1 MIRMN
6 KTKEKLLIEMQELRL
21 RLEEAEETL
30 RSIQRY
36 DADTDPH
43 EHILVPDGAELYR
56 MLIEGMNEGVALL
69 SSDGNIIY
77 CNRRFAKMLKI
88 SPEELAGRR
97 IHHIVS
103 MTDQAVLQELFYQ
116 GGIGNS
122 KREVALV
129 AGDGTQ
135 VAALLS
141 ISLLHADTAPAFC
154 LIAMEMTGQEYSKE
168 IVKSEKITYPSSG
181 QAGPEVLTM
190 VSHELRAPLTSIVG
204 YSILLKEK
212 KFGKLGKKQEFYVD
226 SIIANSK
233 YLLDTVS
240 GILDRARMRAGKIEL
255 VIENISVP
263 ETVDEAL
270 DLIKERALEKNILL
284 KKQFDPQ
291 LGCIEADRLK
301 IKQILFN
308 LLSNAMK
315 FSRDEG
321 GTITVTTR
329 KEGDAALISISD
341 TGIGIKKNDMQR
353 LFKEF
358 EQLEPGISRK
368 YGGAG
373 LGLAISKQL
382 VEMHG
387 GRITA
392 QSRYGEGST
401 FTFMLPVRARK

>member
-1 MIRMN
+1 MN
-6 KTKEKLLIEMQELRL
+6 KTKEKLLLEMQELRL
-21 RLEEAEETL
+21 RLEETEETL

-36 DADTDPH
+36 DAGADSH
-43 EHILVPDGAELYR
+43 EQVLAPDGTELYR
-56 MLIEGMNEGVALL
+56 MLIEGMSGGVALL
-69 SSDGNIIY
+69 SSDGSIIY
-77 CNRRFAKMLKI
+77 CNRYFAKMLKV

-97 IHHIVS
+97 IHHVVS
-103 MTDQAVLQELFYQ
+103 MTDQPALQELLYQ
-116 GGIGNS
+116 GRTGSS
-122 KREVALV
+122 KRKIALV

-135 VAALLS
+135 VAAILS
-141 ISLLHADTAPAFC
+141 ISVLHAEPAFC
-154 LIAMEMTGQEYSKE
+154 LVAMELTGQEYSKE
-168 IVKSEKITYPSSG
+168 IIKSEKTTCSR

-226 SIIANSK
+226 SIITNSR
-233 YLLDTVS
+233 YLLDAVN
-240 GILDRARMRAGKIEL
+240 GILDHARMRAGKIEP

-263 ETVDEAL
+263 EAVDEAL
-270 DLIKERALEKNILL
+270 DMIKERALEKNIVL
-284 KKQFDPQ
+284 KKQFDPR

-301 IKQILFN
+301 FKQILFN

-329 KEGDAALISISD
+329 KEGDMAHISISD

-401 FTFMLPVRARK
+401 FTFMLPVIARK